1 MSTLDEMV
9 RAIVRDELAS
19 APDQASA
26 LERTETIAVSVNEA
40 GRLVGYSGSFLRAAI
55 SRHELLPS
63 YANSKAVIEV
73 EELKRWVRSLSHE
86 PPSQRRHSH
95 A

>member
-1 MSTLDEMV
+1 MTTLDETV

-19 APDQASA
+19 ALDRASA
-26 LERTETIAVSVNEA
+26 LERTEAIAVSVNEA
-40 GRLVGYSGSFLRAAI
+40 GRLVGYSGSFIRTAI

-73 EELKRWVRSLSHE
+73 EELKRWVRSLPHE
-86 PPSQRRHSH
+86 APRQ
-95 A
+95 